1 MNQSPSYVG
10 DLKYIVKSKSCLLK
24 ESFSLNYKNSIYL
37 FLNSQE
43 KAFTNK
49 AAEH

>member
-1 MNQSPSYVG
+1 
-10 DLKYIVKSKSCLLK
+10 
-24 ESFSLNYKNSIYL
+24 L

-49 AAEH
+49 AAEHWKCCKVS